1 MFYDLNLTYSNVTSP
16 SELSRTLAF
25 SAELGYSCVALTRTL
40 SGKVPADPSSEA
52 ISLPLPNVTI
62 PNSMTTLTRVTF
74 TISDP
79 SQNHRLSSLQL
90 AYKIVALRPT
100 NEKALALCCQ
110 SLECDLISLDLS
122 VRLPF
127 ILKFK
132 TMAAALQRGIRFEI
146 CYSGGVLGGGTE
158 ARRNLI
164 SGATALIRTT
174 RGRGIIISS
183 EAKNA
188 LGLRGPWDVVNIA
201 AVWGLSQERGK
212 EAVCEEARK
221 VVQLARLKRESFRG
235 VVDVVYG
242 GNHPQ
247 QGLAEKENAV
257 VPNQLKR
264 KAEHQDASA
273 SATAKDDE
281 TPLSKTQMK
290 KRAKRARQEAAA
302 VAGSSQPLNAEIPHE
317 IQQSQRGLKN
327 SSL

>member
-1 MFYDLNLTYSNVTSP
+1 MFYDLNVSYPATISP
-16 SELSRTLAF
+16 SELSHTLAF
-25 SAELGYSCVALTRTL
+25 SAELGYNCVALTRAL
-40 SGKVPADPSSEA
+40 SGNVPTDPSGEA
-52 ISLPLPNVTI
+52 ISLSLPNVTI
-62 PNSMTTLTRVTF
+62 PKSMDVLTRLTF

-79 SQNHRLSSLQL
+79 SQNHRLPSLQP
-90 AYKIVALRPT
+90 ACNIVALRPT

-110 SLECDLISLDLS
+110 SLECDLISLDLG

-164 SGATALIRTT
+164 SGATALIRAT

-183 EAKNA
+183 EAKTA

-242 GNHPQ
+242 GDPPKQN
-247 QGLAEKENAV
+247 LAEKGKTVMTNG
-257 VPNQLKR
+257 LKR
-264 KAEHQDASA
+264 KAVDQDTEVP
-273 SATAKDDE
+273 ATAKDDQ
-281 TPLSKTQMK
+281 TRLSKTQMK
-290 KRAKRARQEAAA
+290 KRAKRARQEAAT
-302 VAGSSQPLNAEIPHE
+302 AEPPPTNSEVPHE
-317 IQQSQRGLKN
+317 TQQRQKD
-327 SSL
+327 

>member
-1 MFYDLNLTYSNVTSP
+1 MFYDLGLLYPPTTNP

-25 SAELGYSCVALTRTL
+25 SAELGYSCLALTRTL
-40 SGKVPADPSSEA
+40 TGKVPTNLSNDS
-52 ISLPLPNVTI
+52 ISLPLPNVTV
-62 PNSMTTLTRVTF
+62 PKSMTLLTRITF

-79 SQNHRLSSLQL
+79 SQNHRLSSLQS
-90 AYKIVALRPT
+90 AYNIVALRPT

-132 TMAAALQRGIRFEI
+132 TMAAALQRGVRFEV

-164 SGATALIRTT
+164 SGATALIRAT

-183 EAKNA
+183 EAKTA
-188 LGLRGPWDVVNIA
+188 LGLRGPWDVVNLA

-235 VVDVVYG
+235 VVDVIYRGEV
-242 GNHPQ
+242 PKQ
-247 QGLAEKENAV
+247 DMADQEKTV
-257 VPNQLKR
+257 VTNGLKR
-264 KAEHQDASA
+264 KAPQEDADNTSSA
-273 SATAKDDE
+273 AKEDE
-281 TPLSKTQMK
+281 KPLSKTQMK

-302 VAGSSQPLNAEIPHE
+302 AEEPSQPPNAEIPHE
-317 IQQSQRGLKN
+317 TQQSNK
-327 SSL
+327 S